1 MVVVLVGGISGFMVA
16 YAVIAAVAVLLA
28 HLLKR
33 WLRKESGRT
42 LVQ

>member
-16 YAVIAAVAVLLA
+16 YTVIAAVAVLLA
-28 HLLKR
+28 YLLKR